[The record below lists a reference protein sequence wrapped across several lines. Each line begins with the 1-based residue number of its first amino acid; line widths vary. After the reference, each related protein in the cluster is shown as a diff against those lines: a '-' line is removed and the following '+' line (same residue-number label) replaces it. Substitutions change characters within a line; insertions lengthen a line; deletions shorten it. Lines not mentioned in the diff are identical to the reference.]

1 MLLTAAEFMPFCL
14 TSGYRGWQPYFDV
27 MTTYRS
33 VIGYKLSCCDF
44 YEDEWEMKEL
54 IRKYPVAA
62 AGPKED
68 LNRQL
73 KRDMVA

>member
-1 MLLTAAEFMPFCL
+1 MSKDVISPTDSVEQQLLSRESTGSNFHKKGL
-14 TSGYRGWQPYFDV
+14 
-27 MTTYRS
+27 
-33 VIGYKLSCCDF
+33 GYKLSCCDF

-54 IRKYPVAA
+54 MRKYPVAA